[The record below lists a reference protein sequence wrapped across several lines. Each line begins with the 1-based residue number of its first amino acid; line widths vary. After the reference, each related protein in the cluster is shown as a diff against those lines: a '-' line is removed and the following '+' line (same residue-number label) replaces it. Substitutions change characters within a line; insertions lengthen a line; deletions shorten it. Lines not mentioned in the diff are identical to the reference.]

1 MRNPREPLPT
11 DYSDFE
17 IVDYDTEWVPF
28 YDADIGGYDG
38 ELPTVTAITAEVET
52 PDGDL
57 IKLNRNDLVKTVGLG
72 AVTEAE
78 QAIEDELLAA

>member
-1 MRNPREPLPT
+1 MRDPRNPLPT

-17 IVDYDTEWVPF
+17 IVDYDTEWASY

-57 IKLNRNDLVKTVGLG
+57 IKLNRDDLVKTVGAK
-72 AVTEAE
+72 AVAEAE
-78 QAIEDELLAA
+78 EAIEDELMVA